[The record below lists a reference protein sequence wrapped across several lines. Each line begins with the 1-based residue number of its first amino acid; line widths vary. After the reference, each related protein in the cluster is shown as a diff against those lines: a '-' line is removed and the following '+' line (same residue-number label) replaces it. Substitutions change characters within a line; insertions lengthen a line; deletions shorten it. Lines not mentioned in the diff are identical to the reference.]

1 MVNDDTNFALST
13 GNIATVIRDLP
24 KRSTTAAD
32 VARLW
37 LEILGIFFPDDQGF
51 QRKQVL
57 STKDRVLIQVH
68 RCKDLD
74 GDIIIIDAKLRQS
87 ILIVDCRGNIA
98 GSSGLRFES
107 DEEDSRDDV
116 SYKYGMASFGAQV
129 TFLKDV
135 SSFFDNDEVWSLHG
149 VKMGTSSL
157 VKATGRDAT
166 EAWLRNIRDISDDL
180 IEEYHP

>member
-1 MVNDDTNFALST
+1 MANHDTTFALST
-13 GNIATVIRDLP
+13 GNIATAIPDLP

-37 LEILGIFFPDDQGF
+37 LEILEIFFPDDQGF

-57 STKDRVLIQVH
+57 STKDRVLIQVQ

-74 GDIIIIDAKLRQS
+74 GDIIIDNKPRQS
-87 ILIVDCRGNIA
+87 ILVVDSRGNVA
-98 GSSGLRFES
+98 GTSGLQFRSAE
-107 DEEDSRDDV
+107 DDSRDDD
-116 SYKYGMASFGAQV
+116 SYKYGVASFCAQV

-135 SSFFDNDEVWSLHG
+135 SSFIDDHEVWSLHG
-149 VKMGTSSL
+149 LKMGTSSL
-157 VKATGRDAT
+157 IKATGRDAT

-180 IEEYHP
+180 LEGHHS